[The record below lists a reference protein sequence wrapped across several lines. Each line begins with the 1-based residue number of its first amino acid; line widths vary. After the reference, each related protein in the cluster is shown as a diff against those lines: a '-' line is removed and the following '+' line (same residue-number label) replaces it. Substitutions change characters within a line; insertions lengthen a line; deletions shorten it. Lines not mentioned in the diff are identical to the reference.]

1 MTAELPQPDAVFE
14 APGMT
19 CATLTPAIKEQLREL
34 TRGQV
39 LEVRCDDPAAKEA
52 VPSWSRLTGH
62 PLLATTEEPTG
73 RIRFFIQHK

>member
-1 MTAELPQPDAVFE
+1 MTAELPHPDGVLE

-19 CATLTPAIKEQLREL
+19 CATLTPAIKDHLRDL
-34 TRGQV
+34 ASGQV

-62 PLLATTEEPTG
+62 PLLATMEEPAG
-73 RIRFFIQHK
+73 QIRFFIQHK

>member
-1 MTAELPQPDAVFE
+1 MTSPEPLADVVLD

-34 TRGQV
+34 TSGQV

-62 PLLATTEEPTG
+62 PILATVEEPAG
-73 RIRFFIQHK
+73 QIRFFIQHK